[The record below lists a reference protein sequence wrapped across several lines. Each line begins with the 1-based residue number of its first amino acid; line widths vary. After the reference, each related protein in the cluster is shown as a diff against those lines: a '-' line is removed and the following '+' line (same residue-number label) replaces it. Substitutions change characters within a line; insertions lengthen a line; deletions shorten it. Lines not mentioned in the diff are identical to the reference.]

1 MDTSEEVL
9 ILGRHILHA
18 YIEDMDIE
26 PLIDHLAPDVVW
38 LGAGREMNAVG
49 RDTVA
54 RIFRQGKDQ
63 LIPCHM
69 SEERELIYPLDE
81 KLWLVQ
87 ISALEETDPSYKMY
101 LQAYQRC
108 AFVFRKN
115 SEGKWEI
122 AYLNHSIA
130 YEAVKD
136 NELFAISKGIRNFR
150 KLRTPDISLFSSKDK
165 DTLYHLIEQTSL
177 SLSKKEQE
185 VCTIFSLFPRF
196 SKTQAESICQ
206 NAKTMKRLLVHWAR
220 NPFMA
225 YEHSEGTYAFHP
237 VFREYLQGKF
247 KAESWHWQKN
257 AYMRAA
263 KWELHEKNYGYAL
276 TLALKGKAY
285 PTALRIISEGGL
297 SVLYKHSPQEL
308 RQILRNA
315 TPVERARNF
324 NACALILLAINL
336 IASPQDAREERDILM
351 INLPADWE
359 PSSEENARFLFLEAL
374 DSLPDSGMVEADL
387 RKLLSF
393 CKENEVKLPRDYFQ
407 GIFRG
412 VVGQLGFYYRRSGTL
427 LENVHTLQ
435 SIYDICGLIIKD
447 CDGRLWHSSAEAEL
461 NYMQGNI
468 DTADEILLHFLK
480 SPWNTIDRQQR
491 AIIALFLYPR
501 VALIRKTAYE
511 FKDWKKLYKKLK
523 AAISDDLTKTS
534 LDMVAIHM
542 SSLLEE
548 PSPKQEHL
556 IDTINE
562 LPEYN
567 ALRTMRQSVR
577 HRLNLS
583 LRKYN
588 LILHTTETKDPYPS
602 ANASQMSRCYDA
614 IARIGALQYFG
625 KAQEASALLKSA
637 LHESLQDYFIMPFIE
652 HYNILKP
659 LLLPLAS
666 DPVYA
671 QFLQQ
676 ARKMA
681 ITPISEKALEE
692 TTLTP
697 REQLII
703 SRVRDGWTNKEI
715 ADELTTIKKHLTE
728 LYKKF
733 HVHSRTQLLLE
744 IDKSQK

>member
-1 MDTSEEVL
+1 
-9 ILGRHILHA
+9 
-18 YIEDMDIE
+18 
-26 PLIDHLAPDVVW
+26 
-38 LGAGREMNAVG
+38 
-49 RDTVA
+49 
-54 RIFRQGKDQ
+54 
-63 LIPCHM
+63 M

-87 ISALEETDPSYKMY
+87 ISAPEETDPSYKMY

-136 NELFAISKGIRNFR
+136 NELLAISKGIRNFR

-196 SKTQAESICQ
+196 SKTQAEFICQ

-225 YEHSEGTYAFHP
+225 YEHSKGTYAFHP

-263 KWELHEKNYGYAL
+263 KGELHEKNYGYAL

-447 CDGRLWHSSAEAEL
+447 
-461 NYMQGNI
+461 
-468 DTADEILLHFLK
+468 
-480 SPWNTIDRQQR
+480 
-491 AIIALFLYPR
+491 
-501 VALIRKTAYE
+501 
-511 FKDWKKLYKKLK
+511 
-523 AAISDDLTKTS
+523 
-534 LDMVAIHM
+534 
-542 SSLLEE
+542 
-548 PSPKQEHL
+548 
-556 IDTINE
+556 
-562 LPEYN
+562 
-567 ALRTMRQSVR
+567 
-577 HRLNLS
+577 
-583 LRKYN
+583 
-588 LILHTTETKDPYPS
+588 
-602 ANASQMSRCYDA
+602 
-614 IARIGALQYFG
+614 
-625 KAQEASALLKSA
+625 
-637 LHESLQDYFIMPFIE
+637 
-652 HYNILKP
+652 
-659 LLLPLAS
+659 
-666 DPVYA
+666 
-671 QFLQQ
+671 
-676 ARKMA
+676 
-681 ITPISEKALEE
+681 
-692 TTLTP
+692 
-697 REQLII
+697 
-703 SRVRDGWTNKEI
+703 
-715 ADELTTIKKHLTE
+715 
-728 LYKKF
+728 
-733 HVHSRTQLLLE
+733 
-744 IDKSQK
+744 